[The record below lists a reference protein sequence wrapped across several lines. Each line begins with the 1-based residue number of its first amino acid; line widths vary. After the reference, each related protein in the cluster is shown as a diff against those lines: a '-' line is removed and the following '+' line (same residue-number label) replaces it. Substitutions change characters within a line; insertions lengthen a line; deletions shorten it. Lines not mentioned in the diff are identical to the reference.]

1 MTLIIKNVEPR
12 FLATFKAFSKCF
24 NAKVEA
30 KKSKSEIAAE
40 WIKEDE
46 QFIKDCKAGKAKHY
60 KADKEIAQKWEKEVK
75 EAMRDYKAGK
85 LKVYKS
91 AKEMHEDILK
101 NG

>member
-1 MTLIIKNVEPR
+1 M
-12 FLATFKAFSKCF
+12 
-24 NAKVEA
+24 EA

-46 QFIKDCKAGKAKHY
+46 RFIK
-60 KADKEIAQKWEKEVK
+60 
-75 EAMRDYKAGK
+75 DYKAGK